1 MFLAN
6 MTSPDVDALSRDLLV
21 IIPVAS
27 LEQHSLHLPVF
38 TDTMILQEVVNR
50 IEKRLSEDVLILP
63 VMWLGY
69 SQHHMKYPGT
79 VSASSETHL
88 AIMNDV
94 LVCMIE
100 HGFTQFLLINSHGG
114 NEPNISVLRQRVM
127 EGYEDVNL
135 YTTTPYAGP
144 ANKKI
149 NEVLTLGATGSG
161 HAGECETSMIMAID
175 PELVKTDALHRDG
188 QRRME
193 SIPGLRLYKRFD
205 QNTAHGGREI
215 RVLRRQ
221 RWASSS
227 FKLPK
232 IFWLRLY
239 GRSMGMEGVS
249 VRVGARHASPVLVRV
264 QNKQIGDFQN
274 KSPHNSVRA
283 LSFVSRLKWQVVV
296 CGIRGWIWS
305 GRVVR
310 CRIV

>member
-50 IEKRLSEDVLILP
+50 IEKRLSREVLILP

-88 AIMNDV
+88 AIMSDI
-94 LVCMIE
+94 LACMVE
-100 HGFTQFLLINSHGG
+100 HGFTRFLLINSHGG

-127 EGYEDVNL
+127 ERFEDVDL

-144 ANKKI
+144 ADKKI

-175 PELVKTDALHRDG
+175 PDLVKTHALYRDG

-205 QNTAHGGREI
+205 QNTAHGGAGDPRPATAEMGEQIFQVAEDFLVEAVRKIYRE
-215 RVLRRQ
+215 
-221 RWASSS
+221 
-227 FKLPK
+227 
-232 IFWLRLY
+232 
-239 GRSMGMEGVS
+239 GRG
-249 VRVGARHASPVLVRV
+249 
-264 QNKQIGDFQN
+264 Q
-274 KSPHNSVRA
+274 
-283 LSFVSRLKWQVVV
+283 
-296 CGIRGWIWS
+296 
-305 GRVVR
+305 
-310 CRIV
+310 

>member
-21 IIPVAS
+21 VIPVAS

-38 TDTMILQEVVNR
+38 TDSMILQEVVNR
-50 IEKRLSEDVLILP
+50 IEKRLSRDVLILP

-100 HGFTQFLLINSHGG
+100 HGFSQFLLINSHGG

-135 YTTTPYAGP
+135 FTTTPYAGSSD
-144 ANKKI
+144 KI
-149 NEVLTLGATGSG
+149 NEVLTLGSKGSG
-161 HAGECETSMIMAID
+161 HASECETAMIMAID
-175 PELVKTDALHRDG
+175 PDLVKTDALHEDG
-188 QRRME
+188 QRRRE

-205 QNTAHGGREI
+205 QNTEHGGLGDPRPATAEMGEQIFQVAEDFLVDAIREI
-215 RVLRRQ
+215 YRG
-221 RWASSS
+221 
-227 FKLPK
+227 
-232 IFWLRLY
+232 
-239 GRSMGMEGVS
+239 GRG
-249 VRVGARHASPVLVRV
+249 
-264 QNKQIGDFQN
+264 
-274 KSPHNSVRA
+274 
-283 LSFVSRLKWQVVV
+283 
-296 CGIRGWIWS
+296 
-305 GRVVR
+305 
-310 CRIV
+310 